1 MTLLKNYLPEI
12 EVLQQKIEISE
23 LQGEP
28 EEIARM
34 KLLNALEKTKGPLLI
49 EDTSLCFNAF
59 KGLPGPYIKD
69 FLKKLEC
76 DGLVKMLGNQTDKT
90 AYAQTILG
98 LAKNKKNIKLFVG
111 KTDGEI
117 VPPRG
122 NDNFGWD
129 PIFQPIG
136 GDKTYAELGTEKNKV
151 SHRYKA
157 IDEMV
162 KFLKENLDF
171 I

>member
-1 MTLLKNYLPEI
+1 MKGYLPD
-12 EVLQQKIEISE
+12 IEIRQNKVEIVE

-28 EEIARM
+28 DEIA
-34 KLLNALEKTKGPLLI
+34 KLKLQFALEKSKGPLLI

-69 FLKKLEC
+69 FLKKLGC
-76 DGLVKMLGNQTDKT
+76 DGLVKMVSNQSDKT

-98 LAKNKKNIKLFVG
+98 IAKNKKNVKLFKG
-111 KTDGEI
+111 ITNGEI
-117 VPPRG
+117 VAPRG
-122 NDNFGWD
+122 TENFGWD
-129 PIFQPIG
+129 PIFQVQG
-136 GDKTYAELGTEKNKV
+136 MDKTYSELGPEKNKV

-162 KFLKENLDF
+162 KFLKENPDF

>member
-1 MTLLKNYLPEI
+1 MKTYLPEI
-12 EVLQQKIEISE
+12 EIRQNTIDISE

-28 EEIARM
+28 EDIARL
-34 KLLNALEKTKGPLLI
+34 KLQNALNKSKGPLLI
-49 EDTSLCFNAF
+49 EDTSLCFNSF

-69 FLKKLEC
+69 FLKKLGCE
-76 DGLVKMLGNQTDKT
+76 GLVKMVSNQSDKT

-98 LAKNKKNIKLFVG
+98 LGKNKNNIKLFIG
-111 KTDGEI
+111 KTDGEL

-122 NDNFGWD
+122 TENFGWD
-129 PIFQPIG
+129 PIFQPQG
-136 GDKTYAELGTEKNKV
+136 YDKTYAELGPEKNKI

-157 IDEMV
+157 INEMV
-162 KFLKENLDF
+162 KFLKENPDF